1 MCVCG
6 GVGGGRVGGSC
17 AMGCYI
23 ESSAAHI
30 CAACS
35 SARNYLYVFKDIVNA
50 HVFLFF
56 QLPVSNTELA

>member
-1 MCVCG
+1 
-6 GVGGGRVGGSC
+6 
-17 AMGCYI
+17 MGCYI
-23 ESSAAHI
+23 GSAAAHI

-56 QLPVSNTELA
+56 FQLPVSNTELA